1 MPGLDPG
8 IHDFTAPKQS
18 EVCPSLNHGI
28 GDASAVSLL
37 LGGVGSSKNRKQSS
51 DAIRGDL

>member
-8 IHDFTAPKQS
+8 IHDFAASKQA
-18 EVCPSLNHGI
+18 EVWPSLNLGI
-28 GDASAVSLL
+28 GSANAVFL

-51 DAIRGDL
+51 DVIGGD